1 MQYGSPP
8 FRVDS
13 SSPVPQLSSR
23 SKLKRTFSEA
33 EESEEERAIPVPL
46 KRRKDPTLRPPT
58 TTTTPPEELLRKFL
72 VICHPF
78 RHRYTSLPDNHIRIL
93 VIKRG
98 NQGDPLE
105 LRLEA
110 QSLESSHR
118 NDSRYEALSYEWGPG
133 FPRYEVTVDDTTRSL
148 TEQLDELRQSNLG
161 QRERAL
167 TMLRLL
173 VRTYLAERSKKPPFL
188 GRETLKPKRLVR
200 ENLYNGL
207 LLFRSKSRDVRI
219 WVDAICINQ
228 YNMAEKTKQIKRMAE
243 IYNKAHHV
251 RIWLG
256 ESGEDTDVAID
267 FVKKLADFETLA
279 SVMAEKNI
287 NKCWVALIS
296 LMRSRWFSRRWV
308 LQEQAVAR
316 KSTLYC
322 GGAKVD
328 WNDFADAVSIF
339 RTNRDSVFKVL
350 NEPPLQYS
358 TILEVFDGL
367 GATAMVRQTSHLL
380 RRNLKGNILEKRKT
394 LEELVSE
401 FTSFESSDPRDTIY
415 AVLSIA
421 RPQVAGSNTTE
432 YIQPN
437 YEKGLLEVY
446 VDFVR
451 YSIECSEGNLDI
463 ICRHWAPVKTVLRA
477 SASELNE
484 KNRLVQNYVEV
495 ECTLPSWI
503 KQLDGSKYGSPD
515 DILRGL
521 KHGNVFATPKPLY
534 NASRSASADDI
545 KHEFGRAED
554 TADHDSL
561 FDSGI
566 SLTQTYN
573 GKLTVR
579 GMILGKIRNTSQR
592 ISEGTIPR
600 EVFEMGG
607 WKHAKQPDD
616 HTVGEMPD
624 QLWRTLVANQ
634 GLDGEPCPSYFRR
647 ACLYAVQRANT
658 SGDVIINDIVDH
670 DQTPEVVSDYLRKVQ
685 DVIRNRKAF
694 LGGDKK
700 ELFGFGSEEVKDNGE
715 DYICIVFGCSVPVI
729 LRQVKGNPPDV
740 GQRRVKRTTTSS
752 RSTSVISNSSS
763 PAGSPHQAVHPHSVP
778 SQPPRSLG
786 TSNVHW
792 RLIGEC
798 YVDGRMDGEALD
810 FEKYR
815 KTIRDFV
822 LV

>member
-8 FRVDS
+8 FRLDS
-13 SSPVPQLSSR
+13 SSPVPQSSHP

-33 EESEEERAIPVPL
+33 EESEAERAIPVPL

-72 VICHPF
+72 VIWHPF

-93 VIKRG
+93 
-98 NQGDPLE
+98 
-105 LRLEA
+105 
-110 QSLESSHR
+110 
-118 NDSRYEALSYEWGPG
+118 
-133 FPRYEVTVDDTTRSL
+133 
-148 TEQLDELRQSNLG
+148 LDELRQSDLG
-161 QRERAL
+161 QGERAV

-173 VRTYLAERSKKPPFL
+173 VRTYLVERSKKSPFPS
-188 GRETLKPKRLVR
+188 RKTLKPKRLVR
-200 ENLYNGL
+200 ENLYNAL
-207 LLFRSKSRDVRI
+207 LLFRSKHKDVRI
-219 WVDAICINQ
+219 WIDAICINQ

-243 IYNKAHHV
+243 IYNKARHV

-267 FVKKLADFETLA
+267 FIKKLADFETLA
-279 SVMAEKNI
+279 SWMA
-287 NKCWVALIS
+287 LTS

-322 GGAKVD
+322 GNAKVD

-339 RTNRDSVFKVL
+339 RTNRDSIFKVL

-380 RRNLKGNILEKRKT
+380 RRDLKGNILEKRKT
-394 LEELVSE
+394 LEEVVSE
-401 FTSFESSDPRDTIY
+401 FTSFESWDPRDTIY

-421 RPQVAGSNTTE
+421 RPQVASSNTAE

-437 YEKGLLEVY
+437 YEKSLLDVY

-463 ICRHWAPVKTVLRA
+463 VCRYWAPVNTVLRA

-484 KNRLVQNYVEV
+484 NNRLIKNYVEV

-545 KHEFGRAED
+545 KHEFGKVEV
-554 TADHDSL
+554 TADNDSL

-566 SLTQTYN
+566 SLAQTYN

-579 GMILGKIRNTSQR
+579 GMILGKIRNASQR

-616 HTVGEMPD
+616 HTVHEMPD

-658 SGDVIINDIVDH
+658 SGDVIIKDIVDH
-670 DQTPEVVSDYLRKVQ
+670 NQTPEVVSVYLRKVQ

-694 LGGDKK
+694 LGGDRR

-729 LRQVKGNPPDV
+729 LRQVKGDPPVV

-752 RSTSVISNSSS
+752 RSTSVTSSS
-763 PAGSPHQAVHPHSVP
+763 SSAAGSPHQAVHPQSVP
-778 SQPPRSLG
+778 SQSQRSLG
-786 TSNVHW
+786 PSNVHW

-810 FEKYR
+810 YKKYR
-815 KTIRDFV
+815 ETIRDFV